1 MAVDTP
7 DKELLVERH
16 GHVVVLTMN
25 RPQTLNALTLGM
37 VDAMIAK
44 LAELNDDPDARV
56 VVITGAGRG
65 FCSGFDLKAGNI
77 ADPKR
82 KSVYSMLDYQNHW
95 IARIRAFA
103 KPTIAAVNGVAAGGG
118 LGLALGCDLRVV
130 SDLARF
136 SAIFANIGMPT
147 QDAAG
152 ALLPQVVGIAKAL
165 EMIYT
170 AKMVDAKEAERCGL
184 ATEVV
189 PHAELLERT
198 LALAERIASLSP
210 IAIAMSKQ
218 IVLRGYGKSLD
229 DQLAYQNLGAFLNA
243 SYAVEDLPEAV
254 NAFKEKR
261 KPKFKGR

>member
-1 MAVDTP
+1 MTEST
-7 DKELLVERH
+7 ELLIERR
-16 GHVVVLTMN
+16 GHVVILTMN
-25 RPQTLNALTLGM
+25 RPQTLNALTMTM
-37 VDAMIAK
+37 VDSMVQA
-44 LAELNDDPDARV
+44 LDDLNDDPQARV

-82 KSVYSMLDYQNHW
+82 KSVFRMLDYQNHW
-95 IARIRAFA
+95 VARIRSFA

-130 SDLARF
+130 SDQAKF

-152 ALLPQVVGIAKAL
+152 ALLPQVVGIPKAL

-170 AKMVDAKEAERCGL
+170 AKMVDAAEAERCGL
-184 ATEVV
+184 ATEVI
-189 PHAELLERT
+189 PHAELIDRAV
-198 LALAERIASLSP
+198 ALGERIASLSP

-243 SYAVEDLPEAV
+243 SYATEDLKEAV
-254 NAFKEKR
+254 TAFKEKR
-261 KPKFKGR
+261 KPKFQGR

>member
-1 MAVDTP
+1 VVQSSD
-7 DKELLVERH
+7 LLVERR
-16 GHVVVLTMN
+16 GHVVILTMN
-25 RPQTLNALTLGM
+25 RPQTLNALTMGM
-37 VDAMIAK
+37 VDSMVNT
-44 LAELNDDPDARV
+44 LGELNDDPETRV
-56 VVITGAGRG
+56 VIVTGAGRG

-82 KSVYSMLDYQNHW
+82 KSVFSMLDYQNHW
-95 IARIRAFA
+95 VARFRSFA

-130 SDLARF
+130 SDQGKF

-152 ALLPQVVGIAKAL
+152 ALLPQVVGISKAL

-170 AKMVDAKEAERCGL
+170 AKMVDAAEAERCGL

-189 PHAELLERT
+189 PHDQLMDRA
-198 LALAERIASLSP
+198 LALAERIAALSP

-243 SYAVEDLPEAV
+243 GYATEDLKEAV
-254 NAFKEKR
+254 TAFKEKR
-261 KPKFKGR
+261 KPSFKGR